1 MLGEIKKDVSFEV
14 KAIEKEI
21 AELYAKKGDIVR
33 GKSNGS
39 SVKEVEKEIKRL
51 MNKKEKILSAPKE
64 NDRNLTLDEITKH
77 RIKESQRKLS
87 ELKKL
92 QKEFFNAENRNLKK
106 QLREKIDKIEWE
118 LIEETLKEQGNLEAM
133 QKLSQYKKNKAKPF
147 FLWKLY
153 FSEVF
158 TRENPGFDVVIAN
171 PPYDVLNESATDTL
185 QREFNEQIRNNPN
198 FSFSLGGKLN
208 LYRLFIEK
216 GYHLIREEVSL
227 TFIVPS
233 TILADKGTIGI
244 RKLIKERTELKFFI
258 EFPEKTKVFE
268 NVTQATTIFSFR
280 KLIQDSDFLLSIDCQ
295 TKHLP
300 PHDAI
305 ITNLTEI
312 FSISCDD
319 LTIPLAKNKK
329 EYSILKKIH
338 NNKIPLKDIA
348 YFKQGD
354 INLTFHQ
361 KYLSDINTGYILVRG
376 IHISR

>member
-1 MLGEIKKDVSFEV
+1 M
-14 KAIEKEI
+14 
-21 AELYAKKGDIVR
+21 
-33 GKSNGS
+33 
-39 SVKEVEKEIKRL
+39 
-51 MNKKEKILSAPKE
+51 
-64 NDRNLTLDEITKH
+64 
-77 RIKESQRKLS
+77 
-87 ELKKL
+87 
-92 QKEFFNAENRNLKK
+92 
-106 QLREKIDKIEWE
+106 
-118 LIEETLKEQGNLEAM
+118 
-133 QKLSQYKKNKAKPF
+133 
-147 FLWKLY
+147 
-153 FSEVF
+153 
-158 TRENPGFDVVIAN
+158 
-171 PPYDVLNESATDTL
+171 
-185 QREFNEQIRNNPN
+185 
-198 FSFSLGGKLN
+198 GGKLN

-216 GYHLIREEVSL
+216 GYHLIREEGSL

-305 ITNLTEI
+305 ITNWTEI
-312 FSISCDD
+312 FSISGDD

-376 IHISR
+376 IHISRFKVDLSFKNKDRRWFDFKRMIKDESERKIDIIKAEFSNERIVCQQIANMGLKKRLICDIIPKNVIVGNSANYIQIKDEKWSLKALFGVLMSSLLNWRFRITSTNNHVNVYELEYLPFVNLSNIQQKPFIQLVDQILAITKDDDYLDNPDKQAKVKKLEREIDHLVYKLYELTTEEIKIVEEFNEGK